1 MKNIKNYAVIK
12 IKKNESVTNEPV
24 LFTKR
29 EVLLFL
35 KKQECPMD
43 QIKGINWESCEYDDH
58 NIEFHNPEDMS
69 ECILLH
75 MKNNDI
81 QSVMIHID
89 SNFQLSGI
97 SNQKVSF
104 I

>member
-1 MKNIKNYAVIK
+1 MKNIRNYAT

-24 LFTKR
+24 LFTKQ
-29 EVLLFL
+29 EVLRFL
-35 KKQECPMD
+35 KEQECPMD
-43 QIKGINWESCEYDDH
+43 QIKGINWESCEYDEH
-58 NIEFHNPEDMS
+58 TIEFHNPEDMS

-81 QSVMIHID
+81 QNVMIHID

-97 SNQKVSF
+97 SNQKVS
-104 I
+104 IR